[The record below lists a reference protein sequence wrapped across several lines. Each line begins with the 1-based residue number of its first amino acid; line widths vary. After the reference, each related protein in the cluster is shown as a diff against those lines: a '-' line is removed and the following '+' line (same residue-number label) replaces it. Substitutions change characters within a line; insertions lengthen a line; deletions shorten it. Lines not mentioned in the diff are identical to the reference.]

1 MSKQPSESGMHMAT
15 VSRNDLERLLGDI
28 EDAKLIAILA
38 LEPTLAEVEEAAIW
52 TAGDGDVL
60 AKSGHPLTGVVAN
73 IVDILTADEEEPP
86 PVH

>member
-15 VSRNDLERLLGDI
+15 ASRNDLERLLGDI

>member
-1 MSKQPSESGMHMAT
+1 MAT
-15 VSRNDLERLLGDI
+15 ASRNDLERLLGDI

>member
-1 MSKQPSESGMHMAT
+1 MHMAT
-15 VSRNDLERLLGDI
+15 ASRNDLERLLGDI